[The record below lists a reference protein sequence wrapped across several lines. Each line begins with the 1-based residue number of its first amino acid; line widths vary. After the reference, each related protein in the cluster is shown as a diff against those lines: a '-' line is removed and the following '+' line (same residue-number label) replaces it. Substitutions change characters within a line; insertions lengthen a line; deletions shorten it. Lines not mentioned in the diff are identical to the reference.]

1 MLTPVQLDPEGVA
14 PADRRGRRLVL
25 IVDDCADTRTLYS
38 EYLDLAGFAVKEA
51 SDGIGAFDMA
61 AAALPDVVVM
71 DLGLPGMDGREV
83 LRQLKADPRTRAI
96 PVVVVSGYPPSTA
109 ASERTPWEAYVLK
122 PCVPDDLIDTIGRLL
137 PPR

>member
-1 MLTPVQLDPEGVA
+1 MLTPVQLDPDGVSA
-14 PADRRGRRLVL
+14 ADRRDRRLVL

-51 SDGIGAFDMA
+51 SDGIGAFDAA

-71 DLGLPGMDGREV
+71 DLGLPGMDGRDV

-96 PVVVVSGYPPSTA
+96 PVVVVSGYPPSA
-109 ASERTPWEAYVLK
+109 TPSDSAPWQAYVLK
-122 PCVPDDLIDTIGRLL
+122 PCVPEDLIDTIGRVL
-137 PPR
+137 PSR